1 MKCSNFFE
9 EKHTNVYPQRR
20 RAWDRYNAFH
30 IVNGVFV
37 EFESGELMVTTP
49 PNPDHRKFYPEYN
62 VQLVTT
68 TDKDCPKLYFDK
80 ECTQPV
86 KKAWVTQHGHQ
97 HLAIDYERKVAVA
110 MFDGWSTRITPTSNV
125 LGDHVSSARAYWSG
139 QERLP
144 IPLGDL
150 KVQTPDP
157 EYKKKMSRVLS
168 EVRAAVTAIHR
179 MDDSASARWWGG
191 EVHTAGTSWYDS
203 SASDIIAE
211 LSQDK
216 RVMYNVA
223 TKGFEY
229 PRKTQT
235 VEFLYVKPREE
246 EK

>member
-1 MKCSNFFE
+1 MISKDFFV
-9 EKHTNVYPQRR
+9 EKPTNVYPQRR
-20 RAWDRYNAFH
+20 RAWDEYKAFH
-30 IVNGVFV
+30 IKVGMFV
-37 EFESGELMVTTP
+37 EFESGEMTVTTT
-49 PNPDHRKFYPEYN
+49 PNPDNRKFYPEYN

-80 ECTQPV
+80 ECTQLV

-97 HLAIDYERKVAVA
+97 HLAIDYERKVAIA
-110 MFDGWSTRITPTSNV
+110 LFEGWRHHKPTI
-125 LGDHVSSARAYWSG
+125 LGDHVNTASAYWAG

-144 IPLGDL
+144 VPLTKI

-179 MDDSASARWWGG
+179 MDDSASASWWGG
-191 EVHTAGTSWYDS
+191 VVHTAGTSWYDS

-229 PRKTQT
+229 PRVTQE
-235 VEFLYVKPREE
+235 VDFLYVKPREE
-246 EK
+246 

>member
-1 MKCSNFFE
+1 MFE
-9 EKHTNVYPQRR
+9 
-20 RAWDRYNAFH
+20 
-30 IVNGVFV
+30 
-37 EFESGELMVTTP
+37 
-49 PNPDHRKFYPEYN
+49 
-62 VQLVTT
+62 
-68 TDKDCPKLYFDK
+68 
-80 ECTQPV
+80 
-86 KKAWVTQHGHQ
+86 
-97 HLAIDYERKVAVA
+97 
-110 MFDGWSTRITPTSNV
+110 GWNRGKSTI
-125 LGDHVSSARAYWSG
+125 LGDHVTNASTYWAG

-144 IPLGDL
+144 IPLEKI

-191 EVHTAGTSWYDS
+191 VVHTAGTSWYDS

-229 PRKTQT
+229 PRKTQE
-235 VEFLYVKPREE
+235 VDFLYVKPRKE
-246 EK
+246 